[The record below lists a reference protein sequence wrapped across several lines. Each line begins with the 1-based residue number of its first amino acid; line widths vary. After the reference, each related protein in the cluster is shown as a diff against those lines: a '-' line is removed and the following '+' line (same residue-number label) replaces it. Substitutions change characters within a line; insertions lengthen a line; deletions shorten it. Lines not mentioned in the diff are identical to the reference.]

1 MAKVNNVTRYLES
14 RKIEYMVYELPEQKL
29 GAMETARLLG
39 VDPAKVF
46 KTIVITRE
54 RGGKPLLVLVPG
66 TSEVDLKKVA
76 AFLGEKKVSLP
87 TERQAEGITGLQSG
101 GISPLALLNRGFQ
114 VVLDQSAQDFQ
125 DIHVSGGQRG
135 LNIRVPVADLVRL
148 TGAKLADFR
157 KQIPP

>member
-14 RKIEYMVYELPEQKL
+14 RKIEYTVYELPEQKL

-39 VDPAKVF
+39 VEPAKVF

-87 TERQAEGITGLQSG
+87 TEREAEHLTGLQSS

-114 VVLDQSAQDFQ
+114 VVLDRSAQDFQ
-125 DIHVSGGQRG
+125 DIHISGGQRG
-135 LNIRVPVADLVRL
+135 LNIRMPVADLMRL
-148 TGAKLADFR
+148 TGAKLADFQ
-157 KQIPP
+157 KQPPS

>member
-135 LNIRVPVADLVRL
+135 LNIRMSVADLMRL
-148 TGAKLADFR
+148 TGAKLADFQ
-157 KQIPP
+157 KQTPP